1 MSSASLRA
9 LALLAVA
16 PLLVPFVR
24 AGGTIACYTSHLAGG
39 VGNIPIHN
47 PEFYDGTDTYIGG
60 PFNLACGEMVGR
72 SDGYSTW
79 EGGDGRTISADFWI
93 TDDSCMNVETGGVH
107 YWCCTNGINQNDGSV
122 TTCNYT

>member
-1 MSSASLRA
+1 MARA
-9 LALLAVA
+9 LLALLPIL
-16 PLLVPFVR
+16 PLALRVHA
-24 AGGTIACYTSHLAGG
+24 AGVIGCYTSHLAGG

-72 SDGYSTW
+72 SDGYSNW
-79 EGGDGRTISADFWI
+79 EGSNGNSINADFWI
-93 TDDSCMNVETGGVH
+93 TDNECMNVMTGGVH
-107 YWCCTNGINQNDGSV
+107 YWCCTNGIKQGDGSV

>member
-1 MSSASLRA
+1 MSRA
-9 LALLAVA
+9 LLALLPIL
-16 PLLVPFVR
+16 PLVLRVHA
-24 AGGTIACYTSHLAGG
+24 AGVIGCYTSHLAGG

-72 SDGYSTW
+72 SDGYSNW
-79 EGGDGRTISADFWI
+79 EGSNGNSINADFWI
-93 TDDSCMNVETGGVH
+93 TDNECMNVMTGGVH
-107 YWCCTNGINQNDGSV
+107 YWCCTNGIKQGDGSV

>member
-1 MSSASLRA
+1 MARVL
-9 LALLAVA
+9 LALLSIL
-16 PLLVPFVR
+16 PLALRVHA
-24 AGGTIACYTSHLAGG
+24 AGVIGCYTSHLAGG

-72 SDGYSTW
+72 SDGYSNR
-79 EGGDGRTISADFWI
+79 EGSNGNSINADFWI
-93 TDDSCMNVETGGVH
+93 NDNECMNVMTGGVH
-107 YWCCTNGINQNDGSV
+107 YWCCTNGIKQGDGSV